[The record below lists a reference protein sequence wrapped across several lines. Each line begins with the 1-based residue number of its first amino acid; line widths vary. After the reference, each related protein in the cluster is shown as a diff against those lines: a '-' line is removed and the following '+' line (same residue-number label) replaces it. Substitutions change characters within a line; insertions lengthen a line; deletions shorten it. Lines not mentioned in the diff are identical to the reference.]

1 MYYVTSF
8 SLFLFIRERGEKQ
21 QQQISFLPF
30 LPFTNEGDPSMYISM
45 NYRWRNHFRTRSSIG
60 YMYIPFVGVDMM

>member
-30 LPFTNEGDPSMYISM
+30 LPFTNEGDPSMYI
-45 NYRWRNHFRTRSSIG
+45 
-60 YMYIPFVGVDMM
+60 DEL